1 MSLIN
6 VPFYFQLFLNE
17 IGFNKE
23 GFLEGKSISEI
34 PLTEVDAYH
43 AIFVIRSGRGQMYVS
58 AIVDLKNMKFKI
70 KELQQVILRHAV
82 NTKKWHG
89 KQGVG
94 E

>member
-1 MSLIN
+1 MIN
-6 VPFYFQLFLNE
+6 VPFCFQLFLNE

-70 KELQQVILRHAV
+70 KEVQQVNDHTYFNTFLVTYLRHIYD
-82 NTKKWHG
+82 
-89 KQGVG
+89 
-94 E
+94 